1 MTSVAIAAIVFVSI
15 FAATLCGIAVR
26 GVLPDHHLTADSKDV
41 VKLAMGLIATMAA
54 LVLGLLTASAKG
66 TFDTQSSEVK
76 DIAANTI
83 ALDRTL
89 AHYGP
94 ETKDVRDAIRQ
105 AVLTSLAT
113 MWPEEEP
120 GPGPAQAAAAPA
132 KVPAAESIDDRIRH
146 LTPQNDA
153 QRALQA
159 RAESLTSGILQTRW
173 LLFGGGGNAVQKP
186 LLVVLVFWLAAL
198 FASFGIFAPRNATV
212 VTMLFIAAVSVAG
225 SIFLILEMNQPFA
238 GLLKISSEPL
248 RFALAHI
255 GQ

>member
-1 MTSVAIAAIVFVSI
+1 MSSIAIAAIVFVSV
-15 FAATLCGIAVR
+15 FGAALVGIAVR
-26 GVLPDHHLTADSKDV
+26 SVLPEHHLTTDSKDV

-54 LVLGLLTASAKG
+54 LVLGLLTGSAKG

-76 DIAANTI
+76 DIAANAI

-94 ETKDVRDAIRQ
+94 ETKEIRDTIRQ
-105 AVLTSLAT
+105 AMLQSLAT
-113 MWPEEEP
+113 MWPEEVP
-120 GPGPAQAAAAPA
+120 AAAPS
-132 KVPAAESIDDRIRH
+132 KPVVPSTIPPAERIDDDIRA
-146 LTPQNDA
+146 LTPQNDS

-159 RAESLTSGILQTRW
+159 RATSLVGGILQTRW
-173 LLFGGGGNAVQKP
+173 LLFGGGGNVVQKP

-198 FASFGIFAPRNATV
+198 FASFGLFAPRNATV
-212 VTMLFIAAVSVAG
+212 VTMLLVAAVSVAG

-248 RFALAHI
+248 RFALAHV

>member
-1 MTSVAIAAIVFVSI
+1 MSSIAIAAIVFVSV
-15 FAATLCGIAVR
+15 FGAALCGIAVR
-26 GVLPDHHLTADSKDV
+26 SILPEHHLTTDSKDV

-76 DIAANTI
+76 TIAANAI

-94 ETKDVRDAIRQ
+94 ETKDIRETIRQ
-105 AVLTSLAT
+105 AMLQSLAT
-113 MWPEEEP
+113 LWPEEET
-120 GPGPAQAAAAPA
+120 GGAPAQPLPPSAIPPA
-132 KVPAAESIDDRIRH
+132 ERIDDDIRG
-146 LTPQNDA
+146 LTPQTES
-153 QRALQA
+153 QRSLQA
-159 RAESLTSGILQTRW
+159 RAMSLVGGILQTRW
-173 LLFGGGGNAVQKP
+173 LLFGGAGNVVQKP
-186 LLVVLVFWLAAL
+186 LLVVLIFWLAAL

-212 VTMLFIAAVSVAG
+212 VTMLFVAAVSVAG
-225 SIFLILEMNQPFA
+225 SIFLILEMNQPFS

-248 RFALAHI
+248 RFALAHV